1 MLGYNKI
8 FADTFDRH
16 FFNKLFFLIKTQ
28 AHFFGHFLQYLF
40 FFLNFLQHLDFMH
53 PNITKYANEIQ

>member
-16 FFNKLFFLIKTQ
+16 FFNKLFFSIKTQ
-28 AHFFGHFLQYLF
+28 AHFFGTFF
-40 FFLNFLQHLDFMH
+40 AIPIFFLKLFTALRFHAL
-53 PNITKYANEIQ
+53 KYNEIC

>member
-16 FFNKLFFLIKTQ
+16 FFNKLFFLIKTK
-28 AHFFGHFLQYLF
+28 AHFFWTLF
-40 FFLNFLQHLDFMH
+40 AIPIFFLKLFTALRFHAF
-53 PNITKYANEIQ
+53 KYN